1 MPGCPAGVTTT
12 ERAPDKGVSED
23 VGIPGL
29 KPGQAGRPGL
39 PVWTAVPLV
48 SGTGITREPL
58 GLTRPGPR
66 QVAGEQT
73 AGGGDT
79 RPQSAGPHPPGS
91 RLPGIG
97 SETDFKGTSHRSLKA
112 TTGPFNYSK
121 SHLGAAC

>member
-79 RPQSAGPHPPGS
+79 RPQSAGPHLLVAVCQES
-91 RLPGIG
+91 AVRQTL
-97 SETDFKGTSHRSLKA
+97 
-112 TTGPFNYSK
+112 K
-121 SHLGAAC
+121 SHHTAA